1 LSLLRP
7 AHCVL
12 SFRRPL
18 SLIKPSV
25 AARPAAETQRVRV
38 ALCVA
43 VCAVK
48 YRPTQGYCQLALG
61 RTHPLMHACNH
72 SVSAH

>member
-38 ALCVA
+38 ALLLFVLLY
-43 VCAVK
+43 VLSSTVQH
-48 YRPTQGYCQLALG
+48 RDIVNWPLAEH
-61 RTHPLMHACNH
+61 THSCMHAIIQ
-72 SVSAH
+72 